1 MATDD
6 IKSGTTSWKEQ
17 ANKKLHSG
25 VTMLNNAFNGL
36 SMQAK
41 KTTLLT
47 TGTCI
52 AAFCL
57 LSLRQGFMPSNDTS
71 IKFESMTKPLTQ
83 QPMQTK
89 PDTTELIPLGKMK
102 GEVNGK
108 FEAFYVAMDRRGN
121 FFKNENPAYSNERW
135 KMSPDWK
142 PLSYNQFMQYDKQL
156 QFLPLKSKQLK
167 P

>member
-1 MATDD
+1 
-6 IKSGTTSWKEQ
+6 
-17 ANKKLHSG
+17 
-25 VTMLNNAFNGL
+25 
-36 SMQAK
+36 
-41 KTTLLT
+41 
-47 TGTCI
+47 
-52 AAFCL
+52 
-57 LSLRQGFMPSNDTS
+57 
-71 IKFESMTKPLTQ
+71 MTKPLTQ

-142 PLSYNQFMQYDKQL
+142 PLSYNQFMEYDKQL